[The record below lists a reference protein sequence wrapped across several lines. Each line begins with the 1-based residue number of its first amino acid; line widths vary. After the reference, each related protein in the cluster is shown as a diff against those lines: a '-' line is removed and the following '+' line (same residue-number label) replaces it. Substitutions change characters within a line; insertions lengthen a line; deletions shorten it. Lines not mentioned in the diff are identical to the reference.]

1 MSQDDSFKEIHKYK
15 KDNIIKYGLISSD
28 FKNINIK
35 ELFISYFKTLKE
47 DKYKIKRENH
57 YEFSIPNIPS
67 LTISIVVS
75 SVEKISKILSTFN
88 FFILFIDMEDP
99 NIIDFL
105 DITMDTIISK
115 GENCFNKKF
124 FIIGFSG
131 NKNVITNERAT
142 TIIEAKGI
150 EYYFAEIK
158 KDENINNKFKKM
170 IELIINDSN
179 NIMLEK
185 YLDHKHSELL
195 PDNSKSHCFIY

>member
-1 MSQDDSFKEIHKYK
+1 
-15 KDNIIKYGLISSD
+15 
-28 FKNINIK
+28 
-35 ELFISYFKTLKE
+35 
-47 DKYKIKRENH
+47 
-57 YEFSIPNIPS
+57 
-67 LTISIVVS
+67 
-75 SVEKISKILSTFN
+75 
-88 FFILFIDMEDP
+88 MEDP

>member
-1 MSQDDSFKEIHKYK
+1 MSHDSFKEIHKYK
-15 KDNIIKYGLISSD
+15 KDNIIKYGIIASN

-35 ELFISYFKTLKE
+35 DLFISYFKTLKE
-47 DKYKIKRENH
+47 DKYKIKKENH
-57 YEFSIPNIPS
+57 YEFSIPNFPN
-67 LTISIVVS
+67 LTISIVIS
-75 SVEKISKILSTFN
+75 TLEKISKILSTFN
-88 FFILFIDMEDP
+88 FFILFIDMEDS